1 MIYFFCEFTERMLHQ
16 RLTQAIDRRL
26 ELSEDEEMYLYCI
39 RSYAY
44 LKKGM
49 FSESISDSSKAIN
62 LKPNDPDAYDNRAEA
77 YKELHNYKAAIS
89 DAQAY
94 VELTDDE
101 EGKIEAMGFIE
112 EMSAMLGPDD
122 STESPTLQSPEVEQQ
137 TENQPESE
145 TTQIT
150 PRQPASIT
158 ETWINMGKAA
168 LANGFFAEAVT
179 HFDKVM
185 EKEPSNVEAAT
196 CRLQAI
202 GAQTTLDDNLWN
214 LYFQQIN
221 GVRDSIQENFPVSEK
236 KKSLLLIAQAVHSL
250 TDHYMN
256 LVKEHRDERVYS
268 LENQDDLL
276 AVMEVWNLIIRG
288 INRFEYSLNFLEAL
302 EGPEADTLKLQLS
315 KSKMNWITTLCEPT
329 RFISKAARDGSGYA
343 GLPDENRPEYIAMY
357 DALMD
362 EIVKVEPDY
371 KPEKLIDRLHNP
383 TCVKEERERPAVL
396 ARMQAVVDK
405 ARQQRL
411 ADYEKQKYWE
421 THPEEYIAHLKEE
434 KRKRDEEKARALAEE
449 QKKAEERK
457 ARALA
462 EQNRKQAQYEVRK
475 QKLQNEID
483 ERNLKLE
490 QMKRET
496 AKQVDLLRKERD
508 SLGFLA
514 MGKKNEIDQKILT
527 LEKQVFDFAVK
538 TEVLRKELKD
548 LKP

>member
-1 MIYFFCEFTERMLHQ
+1 
-16 RLTQAIDRRL
+16 
-26 ELSEDEEMYLYCI
+26 
-39 RSYAY
+39 
-44 LKKGM
+44 
-49 FSESISDSSKAIN
+49 
-62 LKPNDPDAYDNRAEA
+62 
-77 YKELHNYKAAIS
+77 
-89 DAQAY
+89 
-94 VELTDDE
+94 
-101 EGKIEAMGFIE
+101 
-112 EMSAMLGPDD
+112 
-122 STESPTLQSPEVEQQ
+122 
-137 TENQPESE
+137 
-145 TTQIT
+145 
-150 PRQPASIT
+150 
-158 ETWINMGKAA
+158 
-168 LANGFFAEAVT
+168 
-179 HFDKVM
+179 
-185 EKEPSNVEAAT
+185 
-196 CRLQAI
+196 
-202 GAQTTLDDNLWN
+202 
-214 LYFQQIN
+214 
-221 GVRDSIQENFPVSEK
+221 
-236 KKSLLLIAQAVHSL
+236 
-250 TDHYMN
+250 
-256 LVKEHRDERVYS
+256 
-268 LENQDDLL
+268 
-276 AVMEVWNLIIRG
+276 
-288 INRFEYSLNFLEAL
+288 
-302 EGPEADTLKLQLS
+302 
-315 KSKMNWITTLCEPT
+315 MNWITTLCEPT